1 MQRKTSV
8 RITPAEAGRPVL
20 DFVSGRFTYRSRD
33 EWQQEFAAG
42 RFLHNDEP
50 AAPLTLLAAGDRLV
64 YLLPE
69 LVEPPADLSF
79 AVVYEDSDLLVADK
93 PAGLPCH
100 PAGRYFRHTLWA
112 VLRERHGLTGFSLI
126 NRLDRET
133 SGLVLVAKHKQAA
146 RHCYQQFA
154 RRLVRKRYLV
164 LVEGEF
170 PAAAFEAV
178 GWLAVDPAGSIR
190 KKVRFYPLET
200 TGPAPT
206 GAVECRTS
214 FQRLRTHNSITLLEA
229 LPVTGRCHQI
239 RATLCSLGFPLV
251 GDKLY
256 GVDDQLFLRFRQDCL
271 TAADWQRLR
280 LKRQALHAASLRL
293 HHPADNRDLVFSSP
307 LPPAMQGLLGIDD
320 EEYPGG

>member
-8 RITPAEAGRPVL
+8 RITPASAGGRVL

-33 EWQQEFAAG
+33 EWQQELNTG
-42 RFLHNDEP
+42 RFLVNDIP
-50 AAPLTLLAAGDRLV
+50 ATPLTLLAAGDRLV

-69 LVEPPADLSF
+69 LVEPPAELRF
-79 AVVYEDSDLLVADK
+79 TVLYEDADLLVVDK

-112 VLRERHGLTGFSLI
+112 LLQERHGLTGLSLI

-133 SGLVLVAKHKQAA
+133 SGLVLVAKHKKAA

-170 PAAAFEAV
+170 PAEALEAV

-190 KKVRFYPLET
+190 KKVCFYPEAAET
-200 TGPAPT
+200 APA

-214 FQRLRTHNSITLLEA
+214 FQRLHIHHGLSLLEA
-229 LPVTGRCHQI
+229 MPITGRCHQI
-239 RATLCSLGFPLV
+239 RATLCSLGYPLV

-256 GVDDQLFLRFRQDCL
+256 GVDDQLFLRFREGLL

-280 LKRQALHAASLRL
+280 IKRQALHAATL
-293 HHPADNRDLVFSSP
+293 HIRHPADNRELVFSSP
-307 LPPAMQGLLGIDD
+307 LPPAIKELLGGSG
-320 EEYPGG
+320 EEWSGI